1 MTIFIVISHCI
12 YKPIIYIFIVELGPR
27 RMSERDL
34 PSRVL
39 NEQQN
44 INSRGPPPHHLSQIQ
59 SSKSV
64 PSLHSKCFTK
74 IYIMKLGLTNFINY
88 LF

>member
-1 MTIFIVISHCI
+1 
-12 YKPIIYIFIVELGPR
+12 
-27 RMSERDL
+27 MSERDL

-64 PSLHSKCFTK
+64 PSLHSKF
-74 IYIMKLGLTNFINY
+74 FIGFY
-88 LF
+88 AIQSGKKYGIGY

>member
-1 MTIFIVISHCI
+1 MILLYFNTFHVKYETIICIVN
-12 YKPIIYIFIVELGPR
+12 ELGPR

-39 NEQQN
+39 SEQQN
-44 INSRGPPPHHLSQIQ
+44 INSRGPPPHHQSQIQ

-64 PSLHSKCFTK
+64 PSLHSKF
-74 IYIMKLGLTNFINY
+74 FSQ
-88 LF
+88 F

>member
-1 MTIFIVISHCI
+1 MILFILSIICIVI
-12 YKPIIYIFIVELGPR
+12 ELGPR

-39 NEQQN
+39 SEQQN

-64 PSLHSKCFTK
+64 PSLHSKFF
-74 IYIMKLGLTNFINY
+74 N
-88 LF
+88 